1 MLYSIT
7 LNQLVSA
14 KYFSTFDLASGFHQ
28 IRMSSKDAH
37 KTFSTPYGHFQFKRM
52 PFGLKNAPATFQRLM
67 NSLLSGLQGMEL
79 FVYLDDVVIYSTS
92 IGEHEIK
99 FNRLMDRL
107 RKAKLQLQSDKC
119 EFLRHEVKYLGHV
132 TSENGVKPDL
142 KKIEADSNFPRP
154 KKSKNIK
161 QFLGLAGYYRR
172 FIPNFSKVV
181 KPLTQLLKKDVAFKR
196 MENQEDAFNALKTAL
211 TTEHILQYPDFSQPF
226 NLTTDASGYAVGGV
240 LS

>member
-1 MLYSIT
+1 
-7 LNQLVSA
+7 
-14 KYFSTFDLASGFHQ
+14 
-28 IRMSSKDAH
+28 
-37 KTFSTPYGHFQFKRM
+37 
-52 PFGLKNAPATFQRLM
+52 
-67 NSLLSGLQGMEL
+67 MEL

-92 IGEHEIK
+92 IREHEIK